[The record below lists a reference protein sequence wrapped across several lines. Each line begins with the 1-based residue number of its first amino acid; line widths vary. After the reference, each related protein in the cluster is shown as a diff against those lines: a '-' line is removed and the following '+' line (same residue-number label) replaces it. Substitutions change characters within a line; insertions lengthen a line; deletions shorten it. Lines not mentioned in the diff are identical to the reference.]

1 MPKMGCFCSQPKAG
15 SDETKAQTEANR
27 RINMEIQKDKHLYR
41 STHRL
46 LLLGIYLLHLF
57 FKFSFHKDYF
67 KSFILV
73 SKD

>member
-1 MPKMGCFCSQPKAG
+1 MGCLCSQPKPG

-46 LLLGIYLLHLF
+46 LLLGESCLPFNCHNLFGLLLCVDGPF
-57 FKFSFHKDYF
+57 CQ
-67 KSFILV
+67 
-73 SKD
+73 